1 MTSVGD
7 ADDDR
12 RRVSRLTLLIVIV
25 SAHLLAI
32 WLLLQSPLAGVPSST
47 SSILTSFDV
56 VTPMSVPPEEPP
68 PPAPTRGGS
77 GSPGINRQKA
87 AIMAEAP
94 APPMREAI
102 DAVLSPTM
110 ASAPAI
116 MAGTAAL
123 DLGAGGAGG
132 DGVGSGLG
140 VGNGSGRGVGDG
152 AGSEDADEDRYARA
166 DWIKRPSQDAYERHW
181 PIGRSLPNYPVTITL
196 TCYVRRNL
204 KPGRCRKLSEAPA
217 NAGFGTMVL
226 RAIEDSRVRPVAR
239 NGNPVWDKAVL
250 ITIVLDRLETAPRL
264 TSTASVPPAR

>member
-1 MTSVGD
+1 VTSVGD

-12 RRVSRLTLLIVIV
+12 RRVTRLTLLIVIV

-32 WLLLQSPLAGVPSST
+32 WLLLQSPPAGVPSST

-68 PPAPTRGGS
+68 PPAPARGGG
-77 GSPGINRQKA
+77 GSPGINRQRA

-94 APPMREAI
+94 APPMREAM

-132 DGVGSGLG
+132 DGVGSGSG

-152 AGSEDADEDRYARA
+152 ASSEDADEDRYARA